1 MSRTIQLAAVAAL
14 CLTAVPAAAHVTFEV
29 PQSKPGATYKAVVR
43 VPHGCEG
50 STTLKVRVKIPD
62 GFYGVKP
69 MPHPGWEMQTVTGK
83 YAKPYDNHGASVS
96 EGVTEITW
104 TGKLLD
110 AHYDEF
116 VFRGSFGADIA
127 PGTTV
132 YFPVVQDCEKGSARW
147 IEIPAAGQSA
157 DSLKMPAPGVKIVA
171 P

>member
-1 MSRTIQLAAVAAL
+1 MSRTIHLAAVAAL
-14 CLTAVPAAAHVTFEV
+14 CLIATPAAAHVTFEV
-29 PQSKPGATYKAVVR
+29 QQAKPGATYKAVAR

-50 STTLKVRVKIPD
+50 SATLKVRVKIPE
-62 GFYGVKP
+62 GFFAVKP

-83 YAKPYDNHGASVS
+83 YAKSYTNHGATIS

-116 VFRGSFGADIA
+116 VFRGTFAGDIA

-132 YFPVVQDCEKGSARW
+132 YFPIVQDCEQGAARW